1 MQQLV
6 LDDCGRTERD
16 LFRATEVVR
25 AQYTKIKIE
34 RASVM
39 NDLIAARQKVTE
51 QGEKLKICNN
61 EIESYTNQ
69 CLDRER

>member
-6 LDDCGRTERD
+6 LDDCARTERD
-16 LFRATEVVR
+16 LFRAIEVVR
-25 AQYTKIKIE
+25 EVYTKVKIE

-51 QGEKLKICNN
+51 QGEKLKISNN
-61 EIESYTNQ
+61 EIVSYTNQ